1 MRTIECQKVRTAYPT
16 RLALVKRS
24 RSRGVA
30 LIMVL
35 LILAIAT
42 VALVSMSSSRQLD
55 IRRTENL
62 LRSAQAFE
70 YVYSLESWA
79 ANALRN
85 DSRENKLDS
94 FDDSWTKPLPE
105 TPVSGG
111 TLQARLTDL
120 QGRFNLNNLLVE
132 EKPSDLDVQR
142 FKRLLAELKIKP
154 AVADAI
160 LDWIDADSEIRY
172 PDGAE
177 DETYFQQ
184 KTPYRSANR
193 LFADVSE
200 LLLIHGITQEDYSKL
215 KPYIYVEDGYAPINV
230 NTAPPL
236 LLRCLANDLSAKDTE
251 LLIRAIKHKPFKTI
265 ETFLHHDAVS
275 ALGINKQ
282 GLSVSSA
289 NFLVSG
295 TIRVG
300 KILLLFDS
308 HLKRRENG
316 LITLIKRQRRSPDNG

>member
-1 MRTIECQKVRTAYPT
+1 
-16 RLALVKRS
+16 
-24 RSRGVA
+24 
-30 LIMVL
+30 MVL
-35 LILAIAT
+35 LILSIAT

-62 LRSAQAFE
+62 LRSSQAFE

-105 TPVSGG
+105 TAVSGG
-111 TLQARLTDL
+111 AMQARLSDL

-142 FKRLLAELKIKP
+142 FKRLLIELKIKP
-154 AVADAI
+154 TVVDAI

-200 LLLIHGITQEDYSKL
+200 LLLIHGISQQDYNKL
-215 KPYIYVEDGYAPINV
+215 KPYIYVASAYAPINV
-230 NTAPPL
+230 NTAAPL
-236 LLRCLANDLSAKDTE
+236 LLRCLANDLSAKDAE
-251 LLIRAIKHKPFKTI
+251 LLVRAIKHQPFKTI
-265 ETFLHHDAVS
+265 ESFLQQDAIA

-282 GLSVSSA
+282 GLGVSSA
-289 NFLVSG
+289 NFLLSG

-300 KILLLFDS
+300 KILLLFDT
-308 HLKRRENG
+308 HLNRRENG
-316 LITLIKRQRRSPDNG
+316 LITLVKRQRRSPDNG